1 MTPGSGSGADDPRR
15 ARRASTVVVV
25 AFWIAA
31 GCAGGLA
38 AVYALGGQ
46 PQIEGA
52 LLGGTFAGIGV
63 GLITWGHVFLPKG
76 PYEEP
81 RPELATSEEV
91 REATVEDVERGG
103 VITRRRLILGSFA
116 AAAGAMA
123 AAAVFPIRSLGPNPG
138 RALETTAW
146 GRGVRLVTAEGE
158 PVRADA
164 VPIDGIVTVFPEGH
178 PGSADGQAILIRV
191 PRDLMR
197 MPAGRAAWAPE
208 GYVVYSKVC
217 THAGCPVGLFQ
228 ATDHTLLCPC
238 HQSTFDVLDGA
249 KVLFGPAARALPQLP
264 IEIGGDGVLRALG
277 DFPEP
282 IGPAYWFRP

>member
-1 MTPGSGSGADDPRR
+1 VTPSSAGGADNPRR
-15 ARRASTVVVV
+15 ARRASAAVVVS
-25 AFWIAA
+25 FWIAA

-52 LLGGTFAGIGV
+52 LLGGAFAGIGV
-63 GLITWGHVFLPKG
+63 GLITWAHTFLPKG

-81 RPELATSEEV
+81 RPELATSEEE
-91 REATVEDVERGG
+91 REATAEDLERGG
-103 VITRRRLILGSFA
+103 IITRRRLILGSFA

-138 RALETTAW
+138 RALEKTPW
-146 GRGVRLVTAEGE
+146 RRGLRLVTEDGQ
-158 PVRADA
+158 PVRASE
-164 VPIDGIVTVFPEGH
+164 VPLDGLVTVFPEGH
-178 PGSADGQAILIRV
+178 PGSADGQAVLVRV
-191 PRDLMR
+191 PPDLMR
-197 MPAGRAAWAPE
+197 MPADRASWAPD

-217 THAGCPVGLFQ
+217 THAGCPVGLFE
-228 ATDHTLLCPC
+228 AKDHTLLCPC

-264 IEIGGDGVLRALG
+264 VEIDSDGVLRALS